1 MNLDDLEA
9 QVLGHTRR
17 EMAPTHD
24 DAGRVRAALAAQL
37 GAAAL
42 GEAATASAGGS
53 FLSSLGSI
61 KGALLFVTA
70 IGGGSAVLGLSFRAD
85 DAVSTV
91 APARPTNA
99 VPVPKVTTEAR
110 LSPEPEKHATA
121 PGAAAPPELP
131 SSKRSAPT
139 PSGVAQRETANRLAE
154 EVRLLKR
161 ADQALRQGAP
171 DVAQGLLDQ
180 LATSFP
186 NGQLLEERA
195 ATKTLLSCQRR
206 RDARAQAAARHF
218 LSTHPASV
226 YAARVRAAC
235 IDAADE

>member
-17 EMAPTHD
+17 EMAPTHE
-24 DAGRVRAALAAQL
+24 DAGRVRAALASEL
-37 GAAAL
+37 GMATL
-42 GEAATASAGGS
+42 GKVATASAGGS

-70 IGGGSAVLGLSFRAD
+70 IGAGGAVLGLSARAD
-85 DAVSTV
+85 DAPSTV
-91 APARPTNA
+91 TPPQSTNTVPAPDAESQPQRSTEPEEHVKAPA
-99 VPVPKVTTEAR
+99 
-110 LSPEPEKHATA
+110 S
-121 PGAAAPPELP
+121 AAPELP
-131 SSKRSAPT
+131 PSKRSAST
-139 PSGVAQRETANRLAE
+139 PSGVAQRETASRLAE

-171 DVAQGLLDQ
+171 DVAQTLLDEI
-180 LATSFP
+180 ATRFP
-186 NGQLLEERA
+186 KGQLLEERA
-195 ATKTLLSCQRR
+195 ATETLLSCQRR

-218 LSTHPASV
+218 LATHPASV

-235 IDAADE
+235 IDAPDE